1 MKSAPVLHRP
11 EPVVHRGWFLAYLDH
26 VEVVYMDGRVDD
38 ESYARYVG
46 FVEEDIRE
54 RQRRN
59 ERTPVLYHIPQPS
72 ALTAKRRALLGAVLK
87 QEQTSFA
94 THTCAYAMVTT
105 SSMVRYGL
113 RVLFWLAPPPYPN
126 AVLSSVHEGFEFLA
140 RYDRSIHPQAMTER
154 YESLLRELMPRM
166 GSS

>member
-1 MKSAPVLHRP
+1 MKSAPILNRP
-11 EPVVHRGWFLAYLDH
+11 EPIVQLGWFLAYLDH

-46 FVEEDIRE
+46 AVEEDIRA
-54 RQRRN
+54 RRRRN
-59 ERTPVLYHIPQPS
+59 ECTPVLYHIPQPS
-72 ALTAKRRALLGAVLK
+72 AVTAKRRALLGAVLK
-87 QEQTSFA
+87 QEHAAFA

-126 AVLSSVHEGFEFLA
+126 AVLSSVRQGFEFLT

-166 GSS
+166 GPS